1 MNLTIYSSD
10 IRDLDE
16 VIERQFDISDYYG
29 MSVFN
34 NEGRLLP
41 QDEYE
46 YAIEPHT
53 YLAVM
58 MDMQEQIDDMRN
70 QVELQKKWIKT
81 MKEQLDEMQ
90 SM

>member
-1 MNLTIYSSD
+1 MNITIYSSD

-16 VIERQFDISDYYG
+16 VIERQFDISNYYG

-34 NEGRLLP
+34 KEGRLLP

-46 YAIEPHT
+46 YAIEPYT

-58 MDMQEQIDDMRN
+58 MDMQEQIND
-70 QVELQKKWIKT
+70 LHKT
-81 MKEQLDEMQ
+81 LMQLKEQDNG
-90 SM
+90 

>member
-1 MNLTIYSSD
+1 MNITIYSSD

-29 MSVFN
+29 TSVFN

-58 MDMQEQIDDMRN
+58 MDMQEQIN
-70 QVELQKKWIKT
+70 EL
-81 MKEQLDEMQ
+81 KEKLDEMQ